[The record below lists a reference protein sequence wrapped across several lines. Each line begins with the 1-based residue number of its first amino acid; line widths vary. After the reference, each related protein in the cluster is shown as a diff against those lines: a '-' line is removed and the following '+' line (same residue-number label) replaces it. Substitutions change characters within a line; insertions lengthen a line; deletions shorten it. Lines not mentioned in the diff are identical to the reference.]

1 MKKIESVLFQ
11 GITENE
17 WMHMLDLG
25 CMRTQHFAKNTI
37 IFHTGEHIHEIGIV
51 LSGSV
56 NIENI
61 DLWGNK
67 SILSNISAG
76 QVFAESYALCQEPM
90 MVDAVTAEAADILFL
105 NMAPLKQVQD
115 KESWSAKIMQNI
127 LYISVQKNLILS
139 RRIFCTTPKTVR
151 SRLFIYLSTEAAKAK
166 STTFQI
172 PFDRQGLADYLNLDR
187 SALSKEL
194 GKMRDE
200 GILEFHKTNSYFIQ
214 YQRKYSF
221 IPLNI
226 NYSSLQYKPT
236 KVLHC
241 RRHKYTFVMD
251 HKQHLFTVW

>member
-115 KESWSAKIMQNI
+115 KETTANGFRSSAENT
-127 LYISVQKNLILS
+127 S
-139 RRIFCTTPKTVR
+139 
-151 SRLFIYLSTEAAKAK
+151 
-166 STTFQI
+166 
-172 PFDRQGLADYLNLDR
+172 
-187 SALSKEL
+187 
-194 GKMRDE
+194 GK
-200 GILEFHKTNSYFIQ
+200 Y
-214 YQRKYSF
+214 
-221 IPLNI
+221 
-226 NYSSLQYKPT
+226 
-236 KVLHC
+236 
-241 RRHKYTFVMD
+241 
-251 HKQHLFTVW
+251 

>member
-37 IFHTGEHIHEIGIV
+37 ILHTGEHIHEIGIV

-105 NMAPLKQVQD
+105 NIAPLKQIQD

-151 SRLFIYLSTEAAKAK
+151 SRLFIYLSIYI
-166 STTFQI
+166 FWW
-172 PFDRQGLADYLNLDR
+172 
-187 SALSKEL
+187 
-194 GKMRDE
+194 
-200 GILEFHKTNSYFIQ
+200 
-214 YQRKYSF
+214 
-221 IPLNI
+221 
-226 NYSSLQYKPT
+226 
-236 KVLHC
+236 
-241 RRHKYTFVMD
+241 
-251 HKQHLFTVW
+251 QH

>member
-105 NMAPLKQVQD
+105 NIAPLKQVQD

-151 SRLFIYLSTEAAKAK
+151 SRLFIYLSTEAAKMIDPNYVVSPTANMFFMMV
-166 STTFQI
+166 STFLIT
-172 PFDRQGLADYLNLDR
+172 GLGWFITDKNNR
-187 SALSKEL
+187 SW
-194 GKMRDE
+194 MVY
-200 GILEFHKTNSYFIQ
+200 N
-214 YQRKYSF
+214 
-221 IPLNI
+221 
-226 NYSSLQYKPT
+226 
-236 KVLHC
+236 
-241 RRHKYTFVMD
+241 
-251 HKQHLFTVW
+251 